1 MATDKLKELTD
12 RLYAEGLAK
21 GRDEGE
27 KLLEQARKQAEEI
40 VARAQAEADR
50 IVENAEKR
58 SGDMLAKAASDVKMA
73 STQALDKARE
83 SILNVITAKSV
94 ESGVKN
100 ALGDTEFAKQV
111 IMAAAKAFSTQ
122 NSCDLE
128 IVLPE
133 SCRKDIVDYV
143 KGAVSG
149 AIGKG
154 IDVSLSKK
162 FDGGLTIGPKDGGYF
177 VSLTDVTFADIIKEY
192 LRPATR
198 KALFGE

>member
-1 MATDKLKELTD
+1 MATDKLQELTD

-27 KLLEQARKQAEEI
+27 KILEQARKQAGEI
-40 VARAQAEADR
+40 VAQAQAEAER
-50 IVENAEKR
+50 IVKNAEKR
-58 SGDMLAKAASDVKMA
+58 SEDILTKAASDVRTA
-73 STQALDKARE
+73 SSQALDKVRE

-94 ESGVKN
+94 EPGVKK
-100 ALGDTEFAKQV
+100 ALDNTEFAKQV

-133 SCRKDIVDYV
+133 SCKDIVEYV
-143 KGAVSG
+143 KSEVSA
-149 AIGKG
+149 AIGQG
-154 IDVSLSKK
+154 IDVSLGKK

-177 VSLTDVTFADIIKEY
+177 ISLTDATFTDIIKEY